1 MQTPH
6 PLPPRAT
13 AGVGRAAQGHHH
25 TAASPQSWE
34 ERGANPSKGL
44 LVYQLAQKALQSC
57 ILSPTGILRGL
68 GGLNNSL
75 FLTSHTG
82 SGEEPLV
89 TQCCPDRRV
98 RRPGVGQ
105 GRSSLGECVLGPG
118 RAQVSLQCVCVC
130 VWWMPFQSWRERDRV
145 KGRNPTSFLD
155 MDRCAQRFPQ
165 VTAQGFPQVKR
176 AQGHK
181 SRARTAT
188 GTSSL
193 DGSRLALS
201 YPWG

>member
-1 MQTPH
+1 MGRLLALVGPVGH
-6 PLPPRAT
+6 GLSCPLPPAVPCSVPT
-13 AGVGRAAQGHHH
+13 VKEGNANSTSPPAQSHCGRGQGSSGPPPHRGKP
-25 TAASPQSWE
+25 TLSWE

-89 TQCCPDRRV
+89 TQSCPDRRV

-105 GRSSLGECVLGPG
+105 GRSSMGECVLGPV

-130 VWWMPFQSWRERDRV
+130 VCVCVWGGCP
-145 KGRNPTSFLD
+145 
-155 MDRCAQRFPQ
+155 
-165 VTAQGFPQVKR
+165 
-176 AQGHK
+176 
-181 SRARTAT
+181 SRAGGRGT
-188 GTSSL
+188 GLREETPPPS
-193 DGSRLALS
+193 
-201 YPWG
+201 